1 MEASEKK
8 IIKLCKENRREGFE
22 LLFKRFENYIYKIC
36 KSFTNSKED
45 ALDIMQEVFLKIY
58 KSFESFDAKK
68 SLSPWVKRITVNT
81 CINYK
86 RDNNKRYG
94 DVSINVSM
102 DDEKNTFENVISD
115 DINTE
120 DMAIYTDTKK
130 LLENLIR
137 KLPEEVRMAII
148 LKHIEGLSYEKIA
161 KIMNCPEGT
170 VKTYVFRG
178 RKLLKEGL
186 LKKGAWEV

>member
-36 KSFTNSKED
+36 KSFTYSKED

-120 DMAIYTDTKK
+120 DMAIYTDTK
-130 LLENLIR
+130 N
-137 KLPEEVRMAII
+137 
-148 LKHIEGLSYEKIA
+148 
-161 KIMNCPEGT
+161 
-170 VKTYVFRG
+170 F
-178 RKLLKEGL
+178 
-186 LKKGAWEV
+186 

>member
-8 IIKLCKENRREGFE
+8 NIKFCKENRREGFE

-36 KSFTNSKED
+36 KNFTYSNED

-58 KSFESFDAKK
+58 KSFESFDAQK

-86 RDNNKRYG
+86 RDNIKSYS
-94 DVSINVSM
+94 DVSINASM
-102 DDEKNTFENVISD
+102 DDENNTFENIISD
-115 DINTE
+115 DSNTE

-137 KLPEEVRMAII
+137 NLPEEVRMAVI

-178 RKLLKEGL
+178 RKLLKKGL

>member
-1 MEASEKK
+1 LEASEKK

-36 KSFTNSKED
+36 KSFTYSKED

>member
-36 KSFTNSKED
+36 KSFTCSKED

>member
-36 KSFTNSKED
+36 KNFTYSNED

-58 KSFESFDAKK
+58 KSFESFDAQK

-86 RDNNKRYG
+86 RDNIKSYS
-94 DVSINVSM
+94 DVSINASM
-102 DDEKNTFENVISD
+102 DDENNTFENIISD
-115 DINTE
+115 DSNTE

-137 KLPEEVRMAII
+137 NLPEEVRMAVI

-178 RKLLKEGL
+178 RKLLKKGL

>member
-1 MEASEKK
+1 
-8 IIKLCKENRREGFE
+8 
-22 LLFKRFENYIYKIC
+22 
-36 KSFTNSKED
+36 
-45 ALDIMQEVFLKIY
+45 MQEVFLKIY

>member
-36 KSFTNSKED
+36 KSFTYSKED

>member
-36 KSFTNSKED
+36 KSFTYSKED

-148 LKHIEGLSYEKIA
+148 LKHIEGLNYEKIA